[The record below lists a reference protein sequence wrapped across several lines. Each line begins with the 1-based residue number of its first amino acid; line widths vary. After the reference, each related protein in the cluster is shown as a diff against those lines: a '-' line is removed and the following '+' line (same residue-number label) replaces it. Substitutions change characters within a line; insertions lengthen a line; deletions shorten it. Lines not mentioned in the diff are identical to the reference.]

1 MSPHRRR
8 GSDLFTPPRFEDDDV
23 RRSSSVLLAVFVWQ
37 ALFTSVYGI
46 LLAQRSQTSL
56 EHLAGVGTFVA
67 MQALAAILVRG
78 GALQPAGITG
88 IAAQVLFNVLGA
100 SASLTSAEGAGLAM
114 AILIGGQVFGARGA
128 VAGGVAAIGGIIVAV
143 RLGGGFGAS
152 VPPWLLVFGLCVQ
165 LGAAMIFVALSSR
178 TSLAVLQRLRRE
190 QEVQTRLNTDLSRRV
205 RDEETLV
212 SIGQALVEGERVDDA
227 VSPAVALIAQAWG
240 QPVVLMGRGNGRP
253 EAVAMSGFRTATLV
267 GGDDEAAR
275 IVADDSAVD
284 VTIID
289 GANTFTARAV
299 GVRTGTVPHGI
310 LVAATADD
318 GPRPAAEADALLK
331 GAAALLAAAF
341 EWREATGRLRASERR
356 RAALVKSSPDAFLII
371 EEGGTILDANP
382 AAMRLLGDE
391 DHAVV
396 GRSLS
401 SLEAISPDDLKR
413 ITAALSASRQGK
425 PVSQLSLTL
434 RLGNDRVA
442 HVELRII
449 YSVDDGRGRF
459 DIAMRDTTARIE
471 ADRQRERLEA
481 QLFAARRLEA
491 LGQLAGGVA
500 HDFNNLLS
508 VILTNAR
515 LLSERKELDDTARE
529 DLQEIVDCG
538 RRAADLT
545 SQLLTFARQQR
556 REPQVVDVNRAIRGV
571 EKLLRRLTP
580 ASIALEFQLEANPWP
595 VVVDPAQLEQVL
607 VNLVANARDAMESG
621 GRCTVTTAN
630 VVGGPGVVDDDF
642 GPARFLELTVK
653 DTGTGMDEET
663 KAHVF
668 EPFFTTKPLGRG
680 SGLGL
685 ATVYGIVK
693 QSGGHIVVD
702 SSPGEGAAFRVFLP
716 YAALSEDLEHTPA
729 IGDALSIGRER
740 VLVVDDDDAVRRA
753 TERSLISRGYFVL
766 LARSSEEAMTLSGQ
780 AIDAVVVDLVMPGM
794 GGDAL
799 VQRLREVRPNLP
811 AVLLTGYGRKSVELG
826 RPFRLLRKP
835 TSPDELARSLRGVI
849 DEAAVV
855 SGKENL

>member
-78 GALQPAGITG
+78 GALQPAGIIG

-128 VAGGVAAIGGIIVAV
+128 LAGGVAAIGGIIVAV

-356 RAALVKSSPDAFLII
+356 RAALVKSSPDAFLIV

-630 VVGGPGVVDDDF
+630 VVGAPGVVDDDF

>member
-1 MSPHRRR
+1 VSPNRRR
-8 GSDLFTPPRFEDDDV
+8 RSDLFTPPQFEDDDV
-23 RRSSSVLLAVFVWQ
+23 RRSSSVLLAVFMVQ
-37 ALFTSVYGI
+37 AILIGCYGI
-46 LLAQRSQTSL
+46 LLSQLTEDSGGQL
-56 EHLAGVGTFVA
+56 VGIGAFAALQV
-67 MQALAAILVRG
+67 LAAILVRG
-78 GALQPAGITG
+78 GALAAAGVVG
-88 IAAQVLFNVLGA
+88 IAAQILSCVFGA
-100 SASLTSAEGAGLAM
+100 SAPLSAAECPGLFL

-128 VAGGVAAIGGIIVAV
+128 LLAGVAAVVSVVVVVHTGGGLGPPMPPWMVAV
-143 RLGGGFGAS
+143 GLGIQLISAT
-152 VPPWLLVFGLCVQ
+152 VF
-165 LGAAMIFVALSSR
+165 MALSSR

-190 QEVQTRLNTDLSRRV
+190 QQEQQRLNTDLSRRV

-212 SIGQALVEGERVDDA
+212 AIGQALVEGEGVDDA
-227 VSPAVALIAQAWG
+227 LKPTMALIAEAWS
-240 QPVVLMGRGNGRP
+240 QPVVLMGRGDGRP
-253 EAVAMSGFRTATLV
+253 EAISMSGFRSATLV

-275 IVADDSAVD
+275 IVAEDGAVN
-284 VTIID
+284 VTIVD
-289 GANTFTARAV
+289 GARTYPSRAV

-318 GPRPAAEADALLK
+318 GPRPPSEADGLLK

-356 RAALVKSSPDAFLII
+356 RAALVKSSPDAFLIV
-371 EEGGTILDANP
+371 EEGGTVVDANP

-391 DHAVV
+391 EYAVV
-396 GRSLS
+396 GRLLS
-401 SLEAISPDDLKR
+401 SLEAIAPDDLKR
-413 ITAALSASRQGK
+413 ISEALTASRQGRST
-425 PVSQLSLTL
+425 PQMALTL
-434 RLGNDRVA
+434 QLANNRVA
-442 HVELRII
+442 HVELRVI

-459 DIAMRDTTARIE
+459 DIAMRDTTARFE

-515 LLSERKELDDTARE
+515 LLSERKEIDDTARE
-529 DLQEIVDCG
+529 DLQEIVECG

-556 REPQVVDVNRAIRGV
+556 REPKILDVNRAVRGV
-571 EKLLRRLTP
+571 EKLLRRLMPT
-580 ASIALEFQLEANPWP
+580 SITIVFTLEPDPWP

-607 VNLVANARDAMESG
+607 VNLVANARDAMEG
-621 GRCTVTTAN
+621 GGTCTVTTAN
-630 VVGGPGVVDDDF
+630 VVGAPGVPVDSF
-642 GPARFLELTVK
+642 GPARFLELTVQ
-653 DTGTGMDEET
+653 DTGMGMDEET

-668 EPFFTTKPLGRG
+668 EPFFTTKPMGRG

-702 SSPGEGAAFRVFLP
+702 SSPGQGAAFRVFLP
-716 YAALSEDLEHTPA
+716 YAALAEDMEHTPA
-729 IGDALSIGRER
+729 IGDALSLGRER

-753 TERSLISRGYFVL
+753 TERSLVSRGFFVL
-766 LARSSEEAMTLSGQ
+766 LARSPAEAIALSSQ
-780 AIDAVVVDLVMPGM
+780 AFDAVVVDLVMPGM
-794 GGDAL
+794 GGDTL
-799 VQRLREVRPNLP
+799 VAQLRDVRPDLP
-811 AVLLTGYGRKSVELG
+811 AVLLTGYGRKSVELA

-835 TSPDELARSLRGVI
+835 ASPDELGRSLRGVI
-849 DEAAVV
+849 DEAAMV
-855 SGKENL
+855 STEKQR

>member
-78 GALQPAGITG
+78 GALQPAGIIG

-128 VAGGVAAIGGIIVAV
+128 LAGGVAAIGGIIVAV

-356 RAALVKSSPDAFLII
+356 RAALVKSSPDAFLIV